1 MNKDELI
8 AHIERFEA
16 NLIGLEEIILF
27 YFKER
32 GYVMPNVWE
41 ALAFADTEKAEALE
55 VLLAGNGK
63 KWVRNNPEDKPD
75 WDRDAF
81 ADELGDMLMMITIA
95 GLTEGLFPV
104 TAMLEKM
111 KRKLR

>member
-8 AHIERFEA
+8 HCIEQLQA
-16 NLIGLEEIILF
+16 QIVGVEEVILF

-32 GYVMPNVWE
+32 GYVMPNVWD

-55 VLLAGNGK
+55 VLLDGTGK
-63 KWVRNNPEDKPD
+63 NWVRNNPEDKPD

-81 ADELGDMLMMITIA
+81 AEELGDMLMMITIA